1 MDDRV
6 KDPIKSNEINVL
18 GSFSIMILVSW
29 YFEPEILADYY
40 WDILFDHTFVVNNS
54 GQIFYNTFS

>member
-18 GSFSIMILVSW
+18 GSFSIMILVS
-29 YFEPEILADYY
+29 
-40 WDILFDHTFVVNNS
+40 
-54 GQIFYNTFS
+54 

>member
-40 WDILFDHTFVVNNS
+40 WGILFDHTFVVNNS
-54 GQIFYNTFS
+54 G